1 MNILTFDI
9 EDWFHIKFDRE
20 FNTAKNFSRYP
31 SILERNLFW
40 ILDKLEL
47 ENTKATFF
55 ILGWIA
61 RKYPILIKEI
71 ASRGHH
77 LGSHSDMHNLIYHLN
92 RNEFCEDLKRSIYT
106 IEDITGIK
114 VDSFRSPAFS
124 FTEKS
129 DFYIDVLNEY
139 GIIYDSSVFFGKRD
153 FGGTSNFNF
162 NKPIKL
168 FNNNNVFIK
177 EFPMSLLNFKGLK
190 VSYTG
195 GSYFRF
201 FPNQILHLMQKIPSD
216 YRLFY
221 FHPRDF
227 DPNQP
232 LLKNLTNRRRFI
244 SYYNL
249 ESTKP
254 KFNSFLEKYDFY
266 NILEAERK
274 ICWSDFRI

>member
-92 RNEFCEDLKRSIYT
+92 RNEFCEDLKRSIYS
-106 IEDITGIK
+106 IEDVTGIK

-162 NKPIKL
+162 NKPLRL
-168 FNNNNVFIK
+168 FNNNNLFIK

-201 FPNQILHLMQKIPSD
+201 FPNQVLHLMQKIPSD
-216 YRLFY
+216 YTLFY
-221 FHPRDF
+221 FH
-227 DPNQP
+227 
-232 LLKNLTNRRRFI
+232 LI
-244 SYYNL
+244 S
-249 ESTKP
+249 S
-254 KFNSFLEKYDFY
+254 
-266 NILEAERK
+266 
-274 ICWSDFRI
+274 